1 MSKPC
6 LRRPIHRRGVQF
18 TMEAS
23 NPNYWCD
30 ELDKCK
36 EETRFSV
43 PPEVPVGH
51 RKIRWPPD
59 WKFRCLRIELIFS
72 GFEIS
77 WKILLGYERL
87 IPFTIHP
94 LIGPFRYFVVL
105 IDGTTRWSHVCLL
118 SNRNHAF
125 ARFITQIIKLRAHY
139 LDNPIKFIGMDN
151 AAKFS
156 SKAFNDYCMAQ
167 GINVEHLV
175 PYIHTQ
181 EAESLNKR
189 GKLIARPLLRIAN
202 YKHHVGVLR
211 SYSPRTW
218 FK

>member
-18 TMEAS
+18 TMEVS

-36 EETRFSV
+36 EETKFSV
-43 PPEVPVGH
+43 PPEVPMGH
-51 RKIRWPPD
+51 RKIRWAPD

-77 WKILLGYERL
+77 WKILLGYERP

-139 LDNPIKFIGMDN
+139 PDNPIKFIEMDN
-151 AAKFS
+151 AAEFS
-156 SKAFNDYCMAQ
+156 SKAFNDYCMAL
-167 GINVEHLV
+167 GINGTYKE
-175 PYIHTQ
+175 
-181 EAESLNKR
+181 NKINC
-189 GKLIARPLLRIAN
+189 KTIITELQVTNILLGSCGLTHCWLDSN
-202 YKHHVGVLR
+202 
-211 SYSPRTW
+211 
-218 FK
+218 